1 MGKAPATESNTVVS
15 RARLPYKFTRERTET
30 LLRAAAKGYPQGVCA
45 ELAGLSPDTLSEWLR
60 NADEHPEMTEFSER
74 FKAARASKVAE
85 LHDAVDE
92 AGNDAE
98 GEYEGDRVI
107 RHPRKGDWKAR
118 QWILQV
124 ISPAHR
130 NIVGAQLGLKPT
142 EDGAELS
149 EKQIHHRVIQMI
161 AFPTDEMQGLLRQAL
176 ARGNPVLQAIVEE
189 HVDERRRMQLEQS
202 SVETTGEEFAARQLP
217 EAEPEADDDTEE
229 HDPNVRR
236 APMTPELE
244 YRLSEFRRV
253 LKKYDRIAMG
263 GIPMSGKSLFLLEC
277 KDRPIVHT
285 DDYIG
290 KGGGWEGDAALAAA
304 ACTGH
309 NRYLLVGI
317 RATGCIR
324 NGLNAEVLVWLGEP
338 MEPPLSAKHQATAK
352 GRETALRNL
361 MELRPDLK
369 VVRI

>member
-1 MGKAPATESNTVVS
+1 M
-15 RARLPYKFTRERTET
+15 RE
-30 LLRAAAKGYPQGVCA
+30 
-45 ELAGLSPDTLSEWLR
+45 
-60 NADEHPEMTEFSER
+60 
-74 FKAARASKVAE
+74 
-85 LHDAVDE
+85 
-92 AGNDAE
+92 
-98 GEYEGDRVI
+98 
-107 RHPRKGDWKAR
+107 
-118 QWILQV
+118 
-124 ISPAHR
+124 
-130 NIVGAQLGLKPT
+130 
-142 EDGAELS
+142 
-149 EKQIHHRVIQMI
+149 
-161 AFPTDEMQGLLRQAL
+161 
-176 ARGNPVLQAIVEE
+176 
-189 HVDERRRMQLEQS
+189 
-202 SVETTGEEFAARQLP
+202 LP
-217 EAEPEADDDTEE
+217 EAEEEFVEE

-352 GRETALRNL
+352 GRETALKNL